1 MSFKSQAQLESD
13 TWFQQRVRA
22 CTIQQ
27 SETYKDDGRPDIAAT
42 AIAILTDANVNIG
55 FTFLRMA
62 AAGPLIADKVDLGD
76 GTIDSTLITDVDILA
91 LVQNQFPTIAA
102 MFYDSTGNPK

>member
-1 MSFKSQAQLESD
+1 
-13 TWFQQRVRA
+13 
-22 CTIQQ
+22 
-27 SETYKDDGRPDIAAT
+27 
-42 AIAILTDANVNIG
+42 
-55 FTFLRMA
+55 MA

-102 MFYDSTGNPK
+102 MFYDSTGTPKP